1 MKKLL
6 NEILTSWW
14 VEAGLHLSNPKSNES
29 VEALKKVLREDFR
42 FENEVI
48 SYLVERLTNSPTN
61 FHLGG
66 KSSGINVGDNQTAVS
81 AKLHPD
87 WDEGDDND
95 EDDIFA
101 DGGIMEWDVTL
112 MDGLDELNEA
122 DQFTAIKNDTKNRT
136 VFRSQQAKDAAIKAG
151 THSDVDKG
159 KGDTPTDGTDE
170 EETPE
175 EKAKKEKEQQKADE
189 PEFDKS
195 AIKGMMTQAE
205 RDADKEKQAA
215 KKVKKQSDDTP
226 KTSTKNKTLKPD
238 VSQKPESFSKD
249 NPTDDE
255 FEKKVKEGIIKPQ
268 KYKQQTIE
276 VNGNTYNQPLSYE
289 DVDSF
294 FQNSKDKIPPKYIK
308 TLQRILNSKQESSST
323 PAISEFLNGAGA
335 GEIPAQSGEILTFML
350 TSMDEESAKQL
361 GDLLLATAKNQ
372 KGKSILDESWIDAS
386 ISSRETILRQVKE
399 KYGEDAEIEFGAWD
413 TQDDVENGI
422 GLENYSEN
430 KGFSTD
436 VYFRVKTSDGP
447 KIHEVSLKK
456 DFEAYF
462 ANLGSTDIEKVL
474 ESAGAKLYDSDED
487 REKNSVGNLTKNQ
500 AKNSVK
506 RVREVTQDSVDE
518 ILNQSDDELIKN
530 AEKLPPGI
538 RSLVLS
544 GDSKKGYTLSPEIK
558 KYKEFLSKIK
568 DKYPLP
574 WDKTTLQNPDF
585 FKQSKALGIDL
596 GAKAPT
602 QKGISKLMVFT
613 NYMLY
618 TNELSKGEKGPS
630 FEFLNQQLG
639 LDNDPPEGSAKYVAN
654 KHIENLAK
662 PEAREALMGII
673 GEKFPLKTLLS
684 GEESMV
690 LGNQS
695 LDTETCK
702 QIFGTN
708 NYDEIQEGI
717 SVEVDEEG
725 NKFLSYT
732 AKSSGAKPIKI
743 AEVECRQRGQGY
755 AAPTTG
761 IAPTDEF
768 KHRIYCSNKD
778 KIETYS
784 SKEENAAKSLIKK
797 FGKCGSTSYD

>member
-1 MKKLL
+1 MDYKEIIDKLVREL
-6 NEILTSWW
+6 SFRVGVPNVHNKEHQSIMSEILSEWG
-14 VEAGLHLSNPKSNES
+14 E
-29 VEALKKVLREDFR
+29 F
-42 FENEVI
+42 
-48 SYLVERLTNSPTN
+48 
-61 FHLGG
+61 
-66 KSSGINVGDNQTAVS
+66 
-81 AKLHPD
+81 
-87 WDEGDDND
+87 
-95 EDDIFA
+95 DIKEIIFNH
-101 DGGIMEWDVTL
+101 
-112 MDGLDELNEA
+112 LNEA
-122 DQFTAIKNDTKNRT
+122 DGTEGEDRDYTHIGKGFYVKKGDEKKDGAQKYKKDDSGKIKAVSDNEYEKEKEEQGEEGEEAAKDSPQNQQGGDGSSPEEEEQTKNNIKKT
-136 VFRSQQAKDAAIKAG
+136 FSTPSQKAQR
-151 THSDVDKG
+151 
-159 KGDTPTDGTDE
+159 
-170 EETPE
+170 
-175 EKAKKEKEQQKADE
+175 KKEKEVGEK
-189 PEFDKS
+189 
-195 AIKGMMTQAE
+195 I
-205 RDADKEKQAA
+205 RKEKES
-215 KKVKKQSDDTP
+215 KSDGERKP
-226 KTSTKNKTLKPD
+226 KEKNKTLKQD
-238 VSQKPESFSKD
+238 MGSKPESFSKD
-249 NPTDDE
+249 NPTDEE
-255 FEKKVKEGIIKPQ
+255 FEQKIKEGKIKPQ
-268 KYKQQTIE
+268 EYKESTIE
-276 VNGNTYNQPLSYE
+276 VNGKTYNQPLSYE
-289 DVDSF
+289 DIESF
-294 FQNSKDKIPPKYIK
+294 FENSKDKIPPKYIK
-308 TLQRILNSKQESSST
+308 GLLRILNSKQINSST
-323 PAISEFLNGAGA
+323 PKISEFFKGAGA

-372 KGKSILDESWIDAS
+372 KGKPILDESWIGAS

-399 KYGEDAEIEFGAWD
+399 KYGEDAEIEFGGWD

-462 ANLGSTDIEKVL
+462 ANLGATDIEKVL
-474 ESAGAKLYDSDED
+474 ESSGAKLYDSDED

-506 RVREVTQDSVDE
+506 RVGEITQDSVDE

-558 KYKEFLSKIK
+558 KYREFLSKVK

-574 WDKTTLQNPDF
+574 WDETTLQNPDF
-585 FKQSKALGIDL
+585 FKEAKSLGIDL
-596 GAKAPT
+596 GAKSPS
-602 QKGISKLMVFT
+602 QKGISKLMIFT

-618 TNELSKGEKGPS
+618 TNELSKDEKGPA

-684 GEESMV
+684 GEESMA
-690 LGNQS
+690 LGNQT

-702 QIFGTN
+702 QIFGTD

-732 AKSSGAKPIKI
+732 AKTPGAKPVRI
-743 AEVECRQRGQGY
+743 AKVECRQRGQGY

-768 KHRIYCSNKD
+768 KHRIYCANKD

-784 SKEENAAKSLIKK
+784 SKEEKAAKSLIKK
-797 FGKCGSTSYD
+797 FGECGSASYE